1 MLVNCIFVGIG
12 GFAGSV
18 LRYLLS
24 CVIPNSTFPA
34 STLLINV
41 LGSLL
46 LGFLAALALRGSIP
60 NEQVSL
66 MLRVGLC
73 GGFTTFSTFSLESA
87 SLLQGGEYGLAIA
100 YAVGSTALCIIAAIV
115 GSLLANALAQSA

>member
-24 CVIPNSTFPA
+24 CVIPNSAFPV

-46 LGFLAALALRGSIP
+46 LGFLAALALRGTIP

-73 GGFTTFSTFSLESA
+73 GGFTTFSTFGLESA